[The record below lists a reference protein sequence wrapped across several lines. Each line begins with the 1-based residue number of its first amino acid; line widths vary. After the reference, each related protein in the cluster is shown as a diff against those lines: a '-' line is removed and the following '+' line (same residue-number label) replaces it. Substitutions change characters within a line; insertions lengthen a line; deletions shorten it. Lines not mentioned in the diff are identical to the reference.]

1 MELIEHGIKSFD
13 IRILIM
19 IKSRLHQNFRHQDP
33 NLAVLILELGISSD
47 RLVSHHQLVYRSIL
61 ELEFSSD

>member
-19 IKSRLHQNFRHQDP
+19 IKSRLHQNFQHHDP

-47 RLVSHHQLVYRSIL
+47 
-61 ELEFSSD
+61 